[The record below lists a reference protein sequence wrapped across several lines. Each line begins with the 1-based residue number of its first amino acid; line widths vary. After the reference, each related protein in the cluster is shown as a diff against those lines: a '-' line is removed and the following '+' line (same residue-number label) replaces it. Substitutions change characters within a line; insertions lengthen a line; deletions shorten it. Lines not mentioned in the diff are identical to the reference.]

1 MAPCPNAFPVPHE
14 PLKMDLLMELAEAVL
29 VTSWLNTE
37 DGIRRAGVL
46 TDHYPLKPLSP
57 VQERSPDVLRVQ
69 QGYEPV

>member
-1 MAPCPNAFPVPHE
+1 MAPCPNAFPISHE

-37 DGIRRAGVL
+37 EGVSIL
-46 TDHYPLKPLSP
+46 TDHYPLKSLSP
-57 VQERSPDVLRVQ
+57 IQERSPDVLHVQ